1 MYIPALNEVTDKK
14 EIVAFMQQYSF
25 ATIVTVKDNFQT
37 ATHLP
42 FTVELDNEDLILT
55 SHFARANKQWEE
67 IEQQQV
73 LVIFSEPHAYI
84 SPSHYEKE
92 LNVPTWNYMAVH
104 VYCKGT
110 IITEQA
116 TSFQLLESMINTYE
130 PAYKKQFDSL
140 PIDFKL
146 KMLKGIVPF
155 QLKVNSIEAKKKIS
169 QNKTLAEQ
177 NRIADSLLQST
188 LSVEQ
193 EIGRLMKKNLF

>member
-1 MYIPALNEVTDKK
+1 MYIPALNEITDKK

-42 FTVELDNEDLILT
+42 FTISIENDELILT

-73 LVIFSEPHAYI
+73 LVVFAEPHAYI
-84 SPSHYEKE
+84 SPTHYEKE

-104 VYCKGT
+104 VYCKGK
-110 IITEQA
+110 IIA
-116 TSFQLLESMINTYE
+116 DIAGSFEMLETMITTYE
-130 PAYKKQFDSL
+130 PAYKKQWDSL
-140 PIDFKL
+140 PIEFKN
-146 KMLKGIVPF
+146 KMIKGIVPF
-155 QLKVNSIEAKKKIS
+155 QLKVNKIEAKKKIS
-169 QNKTLAEQ
+169 QNKTIAEQ
-177 NRIADSLLQST
+177 TRIAESLLQSN

-193 EIGRLMKKNLF
+193 EIGQLMKKNLM